1 LLSAIGEPSWSNPHN
16 KKCLVAKRE
25 RCPESCLI
33 DGKVRQCA
41 WIFCTVTLYGELD
54 MREEIFSNLAGFENI
69 LLLIPPWMLRSK
81 NSRGIQFKEEVPSAS
96 LRFNSIRSN
105 GTFISFIV
113 NC

>member
-33 DGKVRQCA
+33 DGKLRQCA

-81 NSRGIQFKEEVPSAS
+81 NSRGIQFQRGSAI
-96 LRFNSIRSN
+96 SIPPVQ
-105 GTFISFIV
+105 FY
-113 NC
+113 